1 MYIDSIHLQK
11 RHAASNNNEWHCGQT
26 QRVRRVSTVRSV
38 IRVNVNDDKRLLY
51 LTHNTQHKSS
61 HTHTQ
66 TPRCLSFETIA
77 KSRLESSFRNLGQT
91 RNRTL
96 QKSNILGGSHDQA
109 CSSWKIID
117 TAASR
122 GQTRI
127 TTIGARIDDSML
139 LLLYIRWWWW
149 WWWCEQKI
157 IIILRLSRS
166 RQQSS

>member
-1 MYIDSIHLQK
+1 MQQATTTNDIVAKLKESGEYQRYVQLFVWMLMMINDSCISH
-11 RHAASNNNEWHCGQT
+11 T
-26 QRVRRVSTVRSV
+26 
-38 IRVNVNDDKRLLY
+38 
-51 LTHNTQHKSS
+51 THNTNH